1 MSELLPNAS
10 WIRPH
15 EPEVAGPGQRPAHVL
30 ATEFELG
37 DDVRAAS
44 LGVTAHG
51 LVEVFLN
58 GRRVGGDELVPGFTS
73 YRKRLQVF
81 TYPVGERLRP
91 GRNRIEVLLSDGWF
105 RGRHGFERRADGFGA
120 ETALLLQLDV
130 FDAADEHIAVVS
142 DASWR
147 SRPSHITRAD
157 LMDGQAVDFRLLG
170 EHGDD
175 ADGNHGDRGASGHA
189 DSADAGAGIR
199 PWHPV
204 TLASGGLY
212 DDRTRLVTPVAEPVR
227 RVETLV
233 PASVTRPRPATVMI
247 DVGRNING
255 WMRLDDLG
263 PRDTHL
269 TLTHGEVLDADG
281 LVSTENLRAFV
292 FSTGE
297 RLPAGQV
304 DEVISAGRDGDVFE
318 PRHTTHGF
326 RYVQVDG
333 VPDGWDATGI
343 RAVVVQSD
351 LHAVGEFACSD
362 ERLNALHDIGRWSFR
377 GNACDIPTD
386 CPQRERSGFT
396 GDWQVFVGTAALMYD
411 VRRFSQKWLADLAA
425 DQWPDGRVPTVIPNP
440 AGDGPS
446 GVVFEDLSAGSA
458 GWGDAAVLVP
468 WELWRSYGD
477 LEVLRRQLPSMLR
490 WVHYAASAAAATRHP
505 DRIAA
510 RPETAP
516 WERYLWDSGFHFGE
530 WLEPGVP
537 PRPDPTVDHSIVAT
551 AFLHRSA
558 HLSAASAELLG
569 ESDAAAE
576 CARIADGA
584 LDAWRREFVTAP
596 GRLGLESQANYAR
609 GLAFGLFPP
618 ADRDVAAARLAELIV
633 DNGGRLGTGF
643 LSTGQLLPALA
654 DHGQADAAYRTL
666 LSTGEPSWLGMLEHG
681 ATTVWEWWDGIDDD
695 GTVRGS
701 LNHYSK
707 AAVLSFLSS
716 HVAGIR
722 LDGEPGADAAGYRRV
737 RIAPLPGGGLDWARA
752 SLESPLGRL
761 SSEWT
766 LDDGRFRLEVEVP
779 EGCTASIELPDGTR
793 HAAASGRHVFEAE
806 LLGV

>member
-1 MSELLPNAS
+1 VSTLLAGAA

-15 EPEVAGPGQRPAHVL
+15 EPVVAEPGRRPAHVL
-30 ATEFELG
+30 AAEFELG

-51 LVEVFLN
+51 IVEVFLN
-58 GRRVGGDELVPGFTS
+58 GGRVGSDELVPGFTS

-130 FDAADEHIAVVS
+130 VDGTGEHVAV
-142 DASWR
+142 ATGAGWR

-170 EHGDD
+170 ER
-175 ADGNHGDRGASGHA
+175 DGLA
-189 DSADAGAGIR
+189 R

-204 TLASGGLY
+204 ALASGGLY
-212 DDRTRLVTPVAEPVR
+212 DDRDRLVVPVAEPVR

-233 PASVTRPRPATVMI
+233 PASVTRPRPGTAVI

-255 WMRLDDLG
+255 WLRLDDLG
-263 PRDTHL
+263 PRGTHL

-292 FSTGE
+292 FATGE

-304 DEVISAGRDGDVFE
+304 DEVISAGRAGDVFE

-333 VPDGWDATGI
+333 VPDGWDAAGV
-343 RAVVVQSD
+343 RAVVVHTD
-351 LHAVGEFACSD
+351 LRAVGEFACSD
-362 ERLNALHDIGRWSFR
+362 ERLDALHEIGRWSFR

-396 GDWQVFVGTAALMYD
+396 GDWQVFVGTAALLYD
-411 VRRFSQKWLADLAA
+411 VHRFSQKWLADLAA
-425 DQWPDGRVPTVIPNP
+425 DQWADGRVPTVIPNP
-440 AGDGPS
+440 GGDGPS

-468 WELWRSYGD
+468 WELWRSSGD

-490 WVHYAASAAAATRHP
+490 WVRYAASAAAATRHP
-505 DRIAA
+505 DRAAA
-510 RPETAP
+510 RPEPAP
-516 WERYLWDSGFHFGE
+516 WEPYLWDSGFHFGE

-537 PRPDPTVDHSIVAT
+537 PRPDPSADHSIVAT

-558 HLSAASAELLG
+558 HLAAASAELLG
-569 ESDAAAE
+569 EADVAAE
-576 CARIADGA
+576 CARIAEGG
-584 LDAWRREFVTAP
+584 LDAWRREFATAP
-596 GRLGLESQANYAR
+596 GRLAIESQANYAR
-609 GLAFGLFPP
+609 ALAFGLFPP
-618 ADRDVAAARLAELIV
+618 ADRDAAAARLAELIAE
-633 DNGGRLGTGF
+633 NGGHLGTGF

-681 ATTVWEWWDGIDDD
+681 ATTVWEWWDGIGDD

-707 AAVLSFLSS
+707 AAVLSFLYT

-722 LDGEPGADAAGYRRV
+722 LDAEPGSDAAGYRRV

-752 SLESPLGRL
+752 SLETPLGSL
-761 SSEWT
+761 SSAWT
-766 LDDGRFRLEVEVP
+766 FDDAGRFRLEVEVP
-779 EGCTASIELPDGTR
+779 DGCVASVELPDGTR
-793 HAAASGRHVFEAE
+793 HAAASGRHVFEAA
-806 LLGV
+806 LLGA

>member
-1 MSELLPNAS
+1 VSELLPNAS

-15 EPEVAGPGQRPAHVL
+15 EPVVAEPGRRPAHVL
-30 ATEFELG
+30 AAQFELG
-37 DDVRAAS
+37 DDVRAGT

-58 GRRVGGDELVPGFTS
+58 GRRVGDDELVPGFTS

-81 TYPVGERLRP
+81 THPVGERLRP

-105 RGRHGFERRADGFGA
+105 RGCHGFERRADGFGT

-130 FDAADEHIAVVS
+130 VDAAGERTAVAS
-142 DASWR
+142 DSSWR

-157 LMDGQAVDFRLLG
+157 LMDGQAIDFRLLG
-170 EHGDD
+170 ER
-175 ADGNHGDRGASGHA
+175 DGV
-189 DSADAGAGIR
+189 R

-212 DDRTRLVTPVAEPVR
+212 DDRTRLVSPVGEPVR

-233 PASVTRPRPATVMI
+233 PSSVTHPRPGTAVI

-269 TLTHGEVLDADG
+269 TLTHGEVVDADG

-297 RLPAGQV
+297 RLRAGQV

-318 PRHTTHGF
+318 PRHSTHGF

-333 VPDGWDATGI
+333 VPDVWDASGV
-343 RAVVVQSD
+343 RAVVVHTD

-396 GDWQVFVGTAALMYD
+396 GDWQVFVGTAALLYD
-411 VRRFSQKWLADLAA
+411 VQRFSQKWLADLAA

-446 GVVFEDLSAGSA
+446 GVAFEDLSAGSA
-458 GWGDAAVLVP
+458 GWADAAVLVP

-477 LEVLRRQLPSMLR
+477 LDVLRRQLPSMLR
-490 WVHYAASAAAATRHP
+490 WVRYAASAAASTRHP
-505 DRIAA
+505 NRAAA
-510 RPETAP
+510 RPEPAP
-516 WERYLWDSGFHFGE
+516 WEQHLWDSGFHFGE

-537 PRPDPTVDHSIVAT
+537 PRPDPTADHSIVAT
-551 AFLHRSA
+551 AFLHRAA
-558 HLSAASAELLG
+558 HLTAASAQLLG
-569 ESDAAAE
+569 EPGLASE
-576 CARIADGA
+576 CVRIADGA
-584 LDAWRREFVTAP
+584 LDAWRREFLTAP
-596 GRLGLESQANYAR
+596 GRLAIESQANYAR

-618 ADRDVAAARLAELIV
+618 GDRDAAAARLAELITA
-633 DNGGRLGTGF
+633 NGGHLGTGF

-681 ATTVWEWWDGIDDD
+681 ATTVWEWWDGIGDD

-707 AAVLSFLSS
+707 AAVLSFLYT

-722 LDGEPGADAAGYRRV
+722 LDAEPGADAAGYRRV
-737 RIAPLPGGGLDWARA
+737 RIAPLPGGGLGWARA
-752 SLESPLGRL
+752 SLETPLGRL
-761 SSEWT
+761 TSEWT
-766 LDDGRFRLEVEVP
+766 LDDAGRFRLEVEMP

-793 HAAASGRHVFEAE
+793 HPAASGRHVFESV